1 MLNRKYNHVNTSL
14 LFKKKRVVC
23 VYTLKHF
30 LAFTQCDV
38 IEKNVV
44 TVRLWQDKLF
54 FTMNGE
60 RSRRPFSFPSRLLL
74 YMAGLGVFIILFSLS
89 LWRCVSS
96 VWTQTLVQTLGRV
109 FFFFSWG
116 SSSCIAWAIWGAMKR
131 VECKM
136 PHQQHTHTERE
147 RDAQAHNT
155 REIFLFFSSFLF
167 SFGVKT
173 AGQGEDQK
181 KQSLPPP
188 ENKNFFLRGEY
199 THTHIYKSRKNN
211 NNNSSRGRSRIT

>member
-1 MLNRKYNHVNTSL
+1 M
-14 LFKKKRVVC
+14 C

-38 IEKNVV
+38 IEKM
-44 TVRLWQDKLF
+44 LWRCVFGKTNFFF

-60 RSRRPFSFPSRLLL
+60 RSRRPFSQSVVVVYGGTRGFYYIVL
-74 YMAGLGVFIILFSLS
+74 SLS
-89 LWRCVSS
+89 LSLSGDVS
-96 VWTQTLVQTLGRV
+96 RV
-109 FFFFSWG
+109 FGPKLLSKHWAGFFFFFFSWG

-136 PHQQHTHTERE
+136 PHQQHTHRE
-147 RDAQAHNT
+147 RDAQAYNT
-155 REIFLFFSSFLF
+155 REIFFFFFLF

-188 ENKNFFLRGEY
+188 ENKNFFSEN
-199 THTHIYKSRKNN
+199 THTHI
-211 NNNSSRGRSRIT
+211 